1 MTTNKK
7 VEKPKE
13 ETKNLLPMELIPE
26 KTEIV
31 PPLKEEPKEVNKD
44 EEIESLKK
52 QLEEANR
59 KLQEPVN
66 LEERIQYYQR
76 KQELIMQLDRLIS
89 ESERLK
95 TIQEEIEECIEDDE
109 FECESYKLSLGK
121 LSQYRNDT
129 VFSMNNPVVIG
140 DVINCVLNRI
150 NAKMDKLKTEI
161 AC

>member
-52 QLEEANR
+52 QLEEANK

-66 LEERIQYYQR
+66 LKERIQYYQR

>member
-1 MTTNKK
+1 
-7 VEKPKE
+7 
-13 ETKNLLPMELIPE
+13 MELIPE

-52 QLEEANR
+52 QLEEANK

-76 KQELIMQLDRLIS
+76 KQEFIMQLDSLVS
-89 ESERLK
+89 ESESLK

>member
-1 MTTNKK
+1 M
-7 VEKPKE
+7 
-13 ETKNLLPMELIPE
+13 
-26 KTEIV
+26 
-31 PPLKEEPKEVNKD
+31 KEEPKELNKD

-52 QLEEANR
+52 QLEEANKR
-59 KLQEPVN
+59 LQEPVN

-76 KQELIMQLDRLIS
+76 KQELIMQLDRLVS

-95 TIQEEIEECIEDDE
+95 TIQKEIEECIEDDE

-140 DVINCVLNRI
+140 NVINCVLNRI
-150 NAKMDKLKTEI
+150 NAKMDKLKTKEK
-161 AC
+161 ARGCVKTKAHLLFNEQVTN

>member
-13 ETKNLLPMELIPE
+13 ETKNLLPVELIPE

-52 QLEEANR
+52 QLEEANK

-76 KQELIMQLDRLIS
+76 KQELIMQLDRLVS

-129 VFSMNNPVVIG
+129 VFSMNNPV

-150 NAKMDKLKTEI
+150 NVKMDKLKTEI

>member
-7 VEKPKE
+7 VEKSKE

-52 QLEEANR
+52 QLEEANK

-76 KQELIMQLDRLIS
+76 KQELIMQLDRLVS

-95 TIQEEIEECIEDDE
+95 TIQEEIKECIKDDE
-109 FECESYKLSLGK
+109 FESGSYKLSLGK

-140 DVINCVLNRI
+140 EVINCILNRI

>member
-26 KTEIV
+26 KTKIV

-52 QLEEANR
+52 QLEEANK

-76 KQELIMQLDRLIS
+76 KQELIMQLDRLVS

-95 TIQEEIEECIEDDE
+95 TI
-109 FECESYKLSLGK
+109 L
-121 LSQYRNDT
+121 DT
-129 VFSMNNPVVIG
+129 FFYLFL
-140 DVINCVLNRI
+140 DRF
-150 NAKMDKLKTEI
+150 
-161 AC
+161 

>member
-26 KTEIV
+26 KNEIV

-52 QLEEANR
+52 QLEEANK

-76 KQELIMQLDRLIS
+76 KQELIMQLDRLVS

>member
-52 QLEEANR
+52 QLEEANK

-129 VFSMNNPVVIG
+129 VFSMNNPVVFG

-150 NAKMDKLKTEI
+150 NVKMDKLKTEI

>member
-1 MTTNKK
+1 MRRPT
-7 VEKPKE
+7 KE
-13 ETKNLLPMELIPE
+13 IAGTRELGRKNPVLPTET
-26 KTEIV
+26 
-31 PPLKEEPKEVNKD
+31 
-44 EEIESLKK
+44 
-52 QLEEANR
+52 
-59 KLQEPVN
+59 
-66 LEERIQYYQR
+66 RINHAV
-76 KQELIMQLDRLIS
+76 DRLIS

>member
-26 KTEIV
+26 KTKIV
-31 PPLKEEPKEVNKD
+31 P
-44 EEIESLKK
+44 
-52 QLEEANR
+52 
-59 KLQEPVN
+59 PVN

-76 KQELIMQLDRLIS
+76 KQELIMQLDRLVS

>member
-52 QLEEANR
+52 QLEEANK

-66 LEERIQYYQR
+66 LEERIRYYQR
-76 KQELIMQLDRLIS
+76 KQELIMQLDRLVS

-150 NAKMDKLKTEI
+150 NVKMDKLKTEI

>member
-7 VEKPKE
+7 VEKSKE

-31 PPLKEEPKEVNKD
+31 PPLKEEPKEENKD

-52 QLEEANR
+52 QLEEANK

-76 KQELIMQLDRLIS
+76 KQELIMQLDRLVS

>member
-26 KTEIV
+26 KIKIA

-52 QLEEANR
+52 QLEEANK

-76 KQELIMQLDRLIS
+76 KQELIMQLDRLVS

>member
-52 QLEEANR
+52 QLEEANK

-150 NAKMDKLKTEI
+150 NVKMDKLKTEI

>member
-1 MTTNKK
+1 
-7 VEKPKE
+7 
-13 ETKNLLPMELIPE
+13 MELIPE

-52 QLEEANR
+52 QLEEANK

>member
-7 VEKPKE
+7 VEKSKE

-26 KTEIV
+26 KTGFV
-31 PPLKEEPKEVNKD
+31 SPLKEEPKELNKD

-52 QLEEANR
+52 QLEEANKR
-59 KLQEPVN
+59 LQEPVN

-76 KQELIMQLDRLIS
+76 KQELIMQLDRLVN

-95 TIQEEIEECIEDDE
+95 TIREEIEKCIEDDE

-129 VFSMNNPVVIG
+129 MFSMNNPVVIG

>member
-26 KTEIV
+26 KTKIV
-31 PPLKEEPKEVNKD
+31 PPLEEEPKEVNKD

-52 QLEEANR
+52 QLEEANK

-76 KQELIMQLDRLIS
+76 KQELIMQLDRLVS

>member
-52 QLEEANR
+52 QLEEANK

-95 TIQEEIEECIEDDE
+95 TIQEEIEECIENDE

>member
-52 QLEEANR
+52 QLEEANK

-129 VFSMNNPVVIG
+129 VFSMNNLVVIG

>member
-13 ETKNLLPMELIPE
+13 GTKNLLPMELIPE

-52 QLEEANR
+52 QLEEANK

>member
-26 KTEIV
+26 KTKIV

-52 QLEEANR
+52 QLEEANK

-76 KQELIMQLDRLIS
+76 
-89 ESERLK
+89 
-95 TIQEEIEECIEDDE
+95 IEECIEDDE

>member
-52 QLEEANR
+52 QLEEANK

-76 KQELIMQLDRLIS
+76 KQELIMQLDRLVS

-109 FECESYKLSLGK
+109 FECESYKLGLGK

-150 NAKMDKLKTEI
+150 NVKMDKLKTEI

>member
-13 ETKNLLPMELIPE
+13 ETKNLLLMELIPE
-26 KTEIV
+26 KTKIV

-52 QLEEANR
+52 QLEEANK

-76 KQELIMQLDRLIS
+76 KQELIMQLDRLVS

>member
-26 KTEIV
+26 KTKIV
-31 PPLKEEPKEVNKD
+31 PPLKEEPNEVNKD

-52 QLEEANR
+52 QLEEANK

-76 KQELIMQLDRLIS
+76 KQELIMQLDRLVS

>member
-7 VEKPKE
+7 VEKSKE

-52 QLEEANR
+52 QLEEANK

-76 KQELIMQLDRLIS
+76 KQELIMQLDRLVS

-95 TIQEEIEECIEDDE
+95 TIQEEIEECIENDE

-150 NAKMDKLKTEI
+150 NAKIDKLKTEI

>member
-52 QLEEANR
+52 QLEEANK

>member
-1 MTTNKK
+1 M
-7 VEKPKE
+7 
-13 ETKNLLPMELIPE
+13 
-26 KTEIV
+26 
-31 PPLKEEPKEVNKD
+31 NKD

-52 QLEEANR
+52 QLEEANK

-76 KQELIMQLDRLIS
+76 KQELIMQLDRLVS

>member
-52 QLEEANR
+52 QLEEANK
-59 KLQEPVN
+59 KLKEPVN
-66 LEERIQYYQR
+66 LEERIQ
-76 KQELIMQLDRLIS
+76 
-89 ESERLK
+89 
-95 TIQEEIEECIEDDE
+95 
-109 FECESYKLSLGK
+109 
-121 LSQYRNDT
+121 
-129 VFSMNNPVVIG
+129 
-140 DVINCVLNRI
+140 
-150 NAKMDKLKTEI
+150 
-161 AC
+161 

>member
-52 QLEEANR
+52 QLEEANK

-76 KQELIMQLDRLIS
+76 KQELIMQLDRLVS

>member
-52 QLEEANR
+52 QLEEANK

-76 KQELIMQLDRLIS
+76 KQELIMQLDRLVS

-150 NAKMDKLKTEI
+150 NVKMDKLKTEI

>member
-7 VEKPKE
+7 VEKSKE

-52 QLEEANR
+52 QLEEANK

-76 KQELIMQLDRLIS
+76 KQELIMQLDRLVS

-95 TIQEEIEECIEDDE
+95 TIQEEIEECIENDE

>member
-52 QLEEANR
+52 QLEEANK
-59 KLQEPVN
+59 KLQEHVT
-66 LEERIQYYQR
+66 LEEFNQYYQR
-76 KQELIMQLDRLIS
+76 KQELIMQLDRLVS

-150 NAKMDKLKTEI
+150 NVKMDKLKTEI

>member
-52 QLEEANR
+52 QLEEANK

-76 KQELIMQLDRLIS
+76 KQELIMQLDRLVS

-95 TIQEEIEECIEDDE
+95 TIQEEIEECIENDE

>member
-7 VEKPKE
+7 VEKSKE

-52 QLEEANR
+52 QLEEANK

-66 LEERIQYYQR
+66 LEERIKYYQR
-76 KQELIMQLDRLIS
+76 KQELIMQLDRLVS

>member
-7 VEKPKE
+7 VEKSKE

-52 QLEEANR
+52 QLEEANK

-76 KQELIMQLDRLIS
+76 KQELIMQLDRLVS

-129 VFSMNNPVVIG
+129 VFSMNNPGVIG

>member
-1 MTTNKK
+1 
-7 VEKPKE
+7 
-13 ETKNLLPMELIPE
+13 
-26 KTEIV
+26 
-31 PPLKEEPKEVNKD
+31 
-44 EEIESLKK
+44 
-52 QLEEANR
+52 
-59 KLQEPVN
+59 LQEPVN

-76 KQELIMQLDRLIS
+76 KQELIMQLDRLVS